1 MRTTILNTLA
11 SGLLILTGV
20 ATIATSQAEETSLAD
35 AITGGSAYINFNS
48 RYEYVDQDNPLDEGS
63 ALTLLTRFGYKTGT
77 WNKFSAHVEFEDSR
91 ILLGQ
96 DEFSVPPTGFNA
108 GQYSVIADPET
119 TELDQAYLQYADGD
133 TGLTLRLGRQIVSY
147 GSQRFIGAVPWRQDW
162 QTFDGIH
169 AEYKGIDKLTIRAG
183 HLYKRNRIFA
193 TDQDLDSSDNLLDVS
208 YETPFGTLGGYAYLL
223 EVDNNVNNALDTFGV
238 RFTGSQPVGD
248 NKLSYK
254 FEYATQDAEQ
264 GASDFSAD
272 YLFAEGALALSP
284 VTIKLG
290 LEVLGSDDGQFGFA
304 TPLATL
310 HKFNGWADLFL
321 ATPAAGL
328 EDLYIGVSGKVEK
341 FSYAV
346 IYHDFSADQ
355 SVAGS
360 DDLGSEINLLL
371 TRPIGDRYKFG
382 FKYADYSAGSDS
394 FSTVDTE
401 RLWLWLSAK
410 F

>member
-1 MRTTILNTLA
+1 MRTNTFRHHALHA
-11 SGLLILTGV
+11 FALTGLV
-20 ATIATSQAEETSLAD
+20 LSAGAHAESASLAE
-35 AITGGSAYINFNS
+35 AITGGDAYLNFNT

-91 ILLGQ
+91 ILLGF
-96 DEFSVPPTGFNA
+96 DEYAVPPTGFNT
-108 GQYSVIADPET
+108 GEFSVIADPET
-119 TELDQAYLQYADGD
+119 TELDQAYVQYADAE
-133 TGLTLRLGRQIVSY
+133 TGFSLRVGRQIVSY
-147 GSQRFIGAVPWRQDW
+147 DSQRFVGAVPWRQDW
-162 QTFDGIH
+162 QTFDGVH
-169 AEYKGIDKLTIRAG
+169 AEYTGIDKLKIKAG

-193 TDQDLDSSDNLLDVS
+193 TDGDLDSSDNLIDIT
-208 YETPFGTLGGYAYLL
+208 YQTPFGTLGGYAYLL
-223 EVDNNVNNALDTFGV
+223 EVDSAVNNSLDTVGV
-238 RFTGSQPVGD
+238 RFTGSQPIGE

-264 GASDFSAD
+264 GAADFDAD
-272 YLFAEGALALSP
+272 YLLAEGALALKP

-290 LEVLGSDDGQFGFA
+290 LEVLGSDDGQYGFA

-328 EDLYIGVSGKVEK
+328 EDIYVAVSGKFQK
-341 FSYAV
+341 FGYSV
-346 IYHDFSADQ
+346 IYHDFTANESL
-355 SVAGS
+355 AGA

-371 TRPIGDRYKFG
+371 TRPLGDRYKFG

-394 FSTVDTE
+394 FATVDTE